1 MQRRLSMSLA
11 VAAAICAST
20 PAWAQVG
27 DARPNVSTFDGT
39 GAHAWDG
46 NVRAS
51 DAELVALLAEG
62 VKRSPT
68 LKALVER
75 LNKSDVILYVR
86 MDVTSK
92 TGTGRLTFLTANAG
106 YRYLVVHVPNGQS
119 KAKQL
124 AALGHDMQ
132 HAIVV
137 ADAPSVT
144 DSASFRR
151 EFEKIGSVSQSQNGR
166 DLSFA
171 SPAAVET
178 RNRIQRELAGDAP
191 AQKVA
196 SAN

>member
-1 MQRRLSMSLA
+1 MQRRLSVSLA
-11 VAAAICAST
+11 VAAAISAST

-27 DARPNVSTFDGT
+27 DARPTVSTFDGT
-39 GAHAWDG
+39 GAHAWEG

-62 VKRSPT
+62 VKKSPT

-75 LNKSDVILYVR
+75 LNKSDVIVYVR
-86 MDVTSK
+86 MDVTSRQ
-92 TGTGRLTFLTANAG
+92 GTGRLTFLTANAG
-106 YRYLVVHVPNGQS
+106 FRYLVVHVPTGVT
-119 KAKQL
+119 KVKQL

-132 HAIVV
+132 HAVVV
-137 ADAPSVT
+137 AEAPTVT
-144 DSASFRR
+144 DLQSFRR
-151 EFEKIGSVSQSQNGR
+151 EFERIGSVTSNGR

-178 RNRIQRELAGDAP
+178 RNRIQRELAGDTA

-196 SAN
+196 SAGN